1 VRKLRVPAVIAD
13 TEDWTAGVAAAA
25 RAAGTFGFALTHDER
40 AVVAVPTA
48 AVPTPGR
55 LAAGLLTAGLLTAG
69 VLTAGALDPGTQGVH
84 AHRAADPGVAM
95 ELLSSGTTGA
105 PKRVP
110 LRVSTF
116 EQAISDSAATY
127 ASGGND
133 IQHAPSIVFHPL
145 GNVAGVTFVIP
156 FLIGAHPIVLLERFK
171 LTSWLDAAR
180 RHRPSRASLPPAIL
194 RTLLDR
200 NIPKEDL
207 ASFAVIGVGAAAL
220 DPELQEQ
227 FEQRYGIPLLA
238 GYGATEFCGVVAN
251 WTLDLYRQFGRAK
264 RGSVGR
270 PRPDVSL
277 RVMDPEV
284 GCELPVGRVGV
295 LEVRVL
301 RVGDDWI
308 RTTDLASIDEDG
320 FLYLH
325 GRADSAINRG
335 GFKVLPEEVAHVL
348 RQHAKVADAAVIG
361 VADARL
367 GHVPV
372 AAVEAR
378 VVASPPLE
386 RELAAFARSRM
397 LSYAVPVRFLIV
409 DALPRNAS
417 MKVNLPELQ
426 RLVRTLLEA
435 PADAQSIPE

>member
-1 VRKLRVPAVIAD
+1 
-13 TEDWTAGVAAAA
+13 
-25 RAAGTFGFALTHDER
+25 
-40 AVVAVPTA
+40 
-48 AVPTPGR
+48 
-55 LAAGLLTAGLLTAG
+55 
-69 VLTAGALDPGTQGVH
+69 
-84 AHRAADPGVAM
+84 
-95 ELLSSGTTGA
+95 
-105 PKRVP
+105 
-110 LRVSTF
+110 
-116 EQAISDSAATY
+116 
-127 ASGGND
+127 
-133 IQHAPSIVFHPL
+133 
-145 GNVAGVTFVIP
+145 
-156 FLIGAHPIVLLERFK
+156 
-171 LTSWLDAAR
+171 
-180 RHRPSRASLPPAIL
+180 L
-194 RTLLDR
+194 RTLLDG

-220 DPELQEQ
+220 DSELQEQ
-227 FEQRYGIPLLA
+227 FEQRFGIPLLA

-277 RVMDPEV
+277 RVMDSEA

-295 LEVRVL
+295 LEVRAL

-367 GHVPV
+367 GQVPV
-372 AAVEAR
+372 AAVEPR
-378 VVASPPLE
+378 VAAQPPTEPELE
-386 RELAAFARSRM
+386 AFARSRL
-397 LSYAVPVRFLIV
+397 LSYAVPVRFLMV

-417 MKVNLPELQ
+417 MKVNLRELH

-435 PADAQSIPE
+435 PTADPQSVLE